1 MVSVRF
7 LTFPVM
13 AFVAACSLTTAAQA
27 STPVRPISFN
37 TAMGEL
43 EMQVEHD
50 HLYPWATRECLGY
63 MDDGED
69 DQYENISIH
78 EVHDKRCPG
87 DPETY
92 PRVDSFRINRLTRQ
106 LEWLSLDG
114 DYQPYSHLKHRKNK

>member
-1 MVSVRF
+1 MAPSRLLILSV
-7 LTFPVM
+7 T
-13 AFVAACSLTTAAQA
+13 AFVTAFSLTPAARA
-27 STPVRPISFN
+27 SPPVKPISFN

-50 HLYPWATRECLGY
+50 HLYPWAKRGCLGY

-69 DQYENISIH
+69 EQYENISIH

-106 LEWLSLDG
+106 IEWMSLDG
-114 DYQPYSHLKHRKNK
+114 DYQLYSHLKHRKSK